1 MLSIFTLTL
10 HSHLQHH
17 PGQYID
23 TYKIIFNCICDF
35 YHICINSSLFHLFQP
50 AKIKMAS
57 RGRGSGNPEVGQAAG
72 KELMNSSLLMSNFLY
87 A

>member
-1 MLSIFTLTL
+1 MLSIRQAALA
-10 HSHLQHH
+10 HY

-23 TYKIIFNCICDF
+23 TCKIIFNYICDF

-50 AKIKMAS
+50 AKIKIAS
-57 RGRGSGNPEVGQAAG
+57 RERGSGRPGVGQAAG
-72 KELMNSSLLMSNFLY
+72 KVLMNSSLLMSNFLY